1 MSSVQPEPGE
11 PQAIEGV
18 AREERPIETI
28 AGFVA
33 AASIFL
39 SLIALA
45 YRPMRVGTAS
55 ALAAL
60 VAAGIGGRHARLAR
74 AAVVIAMICWVVGS
88 AIAVAT
94 SHPPY

>member
-1 MSSVQPEPGE
+1 MSRVESEVHGE
-11 PQAIEGV
+11 RAIETV
-18 AREERPIETI
+18 

-39 SLIALA
+39 SLVALA

-74 AAVVIAMICWVVGS
+74 TAVIVALVCWVVGS

>member
-1 MSSVQPEPGE
+1 VSSLESQT
-11 PQAIEGV
+11 PQ
-18 AREERPIETI
+18 ERPIETV

-39 SLIALA
+39 SLIGLA
-45 YRPMRVGTAS
+45 YRPMRVVTVA

-60 VAAGIGGRHARLAR
+60 VTVAIGGRHARLAR
-74 AAVVIAMICWVVGS
+74 TALLVAAVCWVVGS
-88 AIAVAT
+88 AIAVVT